1 MNITSAKVIVC
12 SPGRNFVTLKIE
24 TDAGIYG
31 LGDATVNGRE
41 LVVAQYLEEYV
52 IPSLIGRDAG
62 QIEDIWQFFYRGYY
76 WKKGVID
83 MAAIAAVDM
92 ALWDIK
98 AKAAGMPLYQLLGGK
113 SREYINVYTHVNGET
128 IADVLAD
135 FEVALSKGYKFIRV
149 QCGVPGLAKT
159 YGVTKKGVAYE
170 PANANLPEEQ
180 VWNTTKYL
188 NSVETV
194 FKAVREKF
202 GYGVELLT
210 DVHHRL
216 TPIEAARLGK
226 MLEPYRLF
234 WMEDPTP
241 TDNQESFKLIRQH
254 TTTKIAVGE
263 VTSSIYDIKD
273 LITNQ
278 LVDYIRT
285 TIVHGGG
292 ITHIRQIANLAAL
305 YQIKTG
311 FHGATDLS
319 PITMGCAL
327 HVGTAINNF
336 GIQEHMPHC
345 QVTESVFTHAY
356 QFDHGT
362 FLVGEA
368 PGHGVD
374 INEELAAQYPY
385 KRASLPVN
393 RLEDGTLHPW

>member
-1 MNITSAKVIVC
+1 MKITSAKVIVC

-24 TDAGIYG
+24 TDEGIYG

-128 IADVLAD
+128 IEDVLAD

-170 PANANLPEEQ
+170 PASASLPEEQ

-188 NSVETV
+188 NSVEAV

-202 GYGVELLT
+202 GYEVELLT

-234 WMEDPTP
+234 WMEDATP
-241 TDNQESFKLIRQH
+241 IDNQESFKLIRQH

-356 QFDHGT
+356 KFDQGT
-362 FLVGEA
+362 FQVGEV

>member
-1 MNITSAKVIVC
+1 MKIISAKVIVC

-24 TDAGIYG
+24 TESGVYGI
-31 LGDATVNGRE
+31 GDATVNGRE
-41 LVVAQYLEEYV
+41 LVVAKYLEEYV

-62 QIEDIWQFFYRGYY
+62 KIEDIWQFFFRGYY
-76 WKKGVID
+76 WQKGVID
-83 MAAIAAVDM
+83 MSAIAAVDM

-98 AKAAGMPLYQLLGGK
+98 AKTAKMPLYQLLGGK
-113 SREYINVYTHVNGET
+113 SREYINTYTHVNGET
-128 IADVLAD
+128 VDDVLEGVEKAI
-135 FEVALSKGYKFIRV
+135 SKGYKHIRL
-149 QCGVPGLAKT
+149 QCGVKGLAKT

-170 PANANLPEEQ
+170 PASAELPEEH
-180 VWNTTKYL
+180 VWCTTKYF
-188 NSVETV
+188 NCVEET

-202 GYGVELLT
+202 GWEIELLT

-241 TDNQESFKLIRQH
+241 INNQESFKLIRQH
-254 TTTKIAVGE
+254 TVTKLAVGE
-263 VTSSIYDIKD
+263 VTSSIYDVKD
-273 LITNQ
+273 LIINQ

-292 ITHIRQIANLAAL
+292 ITHVRQIAQLASL

-327 HVGTAINNF
+327 HLGTAINNF
-336 GIQEHMPHC
+336 GIQEHMAHC
-345 QVTESVFTHAY
+345 EVTESVFSHSY
-356 QFDHGT
+356 QFDNGT
-362 FLVGEA
+362 FQTGEA
-368 PGHGVD
+368 VGHGVD
-374 INEELAAQYPY
+374 IDEELAKKYPY
-385 KRASLPVN
+385 KRASLPIN
-393 RLEDGTLHPW
+393 RLEDGTVYSW

>member
-1 MNITSAKVIVC
+1 MKITSAKVIVC

-24 TDAGIYG
+24 TDEGIYG

-41 LVVAQYLEEYV
+41 LVVAQYLEEHV

-83 MAAIAAVDM
+83 MAALAAVDM

-135 FEVALSKGYKFIRV
+135 FEVALNKGYKFIRV

-188 NSVETV
+188 NSVEAV

-202 GYGVELLT
+202 GDEVELLT

-216 TPIEAARLGK
+216 TPIEAASLGK

-241 TDNQESFKLIRQH
+241 SDNQESFKLIRQH

-362 FLVGEA
+362 FQVGEA

>member
-1 MNITSAKVIVC
+1 MKITNAKVIVC

-24 TDAGIYG
+24 TDEGIYG

-41 LVVAQYLEEYV
+41 LVVAKYLEEYV

-62 QIEDIWQFFYRGYY
+62 RIEDIWQFFYRGYY

-83 MAAIAAVDM
+83 MSALAAVDM

-128 IADVLAD
+128 VDDVLEGFAA
-135 FEVALSKGYKFIRV
+135 ALEKGYKFIRI

-159 YGVTKKGVAYE
+159 YGVSKKGEAYE
-170 PANANLPEEQ
+170 PANASLPEEQ
-180 VWNTTKYL
+180 VWDTTKYF

-234 WMEDPTP
+234 WMEDATP
-241 TDNQESFKLIRQH
+241 IDNQEAFKLIRQH
-254 TTTKIAVGE
+254 TTTKLAVGE
-263 VTSSIYDIKD
+263 VTSSIFDVKD

-292 ITHIRQIANLAAL
+292 ITHVRQIAQLASL

-327 HVGTAINNF
+327 HLGTAINNF
-336 GIQEHMPHC
+336 GIQEHMAHC
-345 QVTESVFTHAY
+345 DVTESVFTHAY

-362 FLVGEA
+362 FQPGEV

-374 INEELAAQYPY
+374 INEALAAKYPY